1 MTGGDQS
8 TCSDVEFLITVCFK
22 NTGDITSRSIFFYT
36 SRETYSHP
44 ISKSTYFMIKIN
56 SINPGHVSMFFKT
69 KKLLQESCKY
79 LNLRTI
85 SGCYRPL
92 KVTF

>member
-1 MTGGDQS
+1 MLGL
-8 TCSDVEFLITVCFK
+8 FLFTLPEKHIHTQYQ
-22 NTGDITSRSIFFYT
+22 NQLIL
-36 SRETYSHP
+36 
-44 ISKSTYFMIKIN
+44 MIKIN

-79 LNLRTI
+79 LNFRTI

-92 KVTF
+92 LFKSNYKITHSLINFIKQ